1 LQIVL
6 ERIIAM
12 EIGVT
17 LRNMGP
23 QSDPETMRAGALL
36 AEEFGFESIWI
47 TDHIAIPPDD
57 AEGSDGRYTDPLS
70 TLAWLGGITRRIKL
84 GVGVLVLPYR
94 PPLPT
99 AKAVATVQE
108 LTGNR
113 LLLGVAVGWMD
124 AEFRAVGADRH
135 QRGRLTDETLE
146 FFAECFSSDVVT
158 SNGQPFLFRPRP
170 PAPPIYIGGG
180 VPQALRRALRFGHG
194 WLPMARDP
202 ATLASD
208 LDRFRLLAREAGV
221 TAGPVTVMAGLPVG
235 KPDAARELID
245 GYRALGVE
253 RLVCAMRYRDAG
265 EYEQRLEA
273 LAALQS

>member
-1 LQIVL
+1 
-6 ERIIAM
+6 M

-23 QSDPETMRAGALL
+23 QSDPATMRAGALR
-36 AEEFGFESIWI
+36 AEALGFESLWI

-57 AEGSDGRYTDPLS
+57 AEGSGGRYTDPLS
-70 TLAWLGGITRRIKL
+70 TLAWLGGITQRIKL
-84 GVGVLVLPYR
+84 GVGVLVAPYR

-108 LTGNR
+108 LTDNR

-135 QRGRLTDETLE
+135 QRGKLTDETLE
-146 FFAECFSSDVVT
+146 FFAECFSNDVVT
-158 SNGQPFLFRPRP
+158 RNGQPFLFRPRP

-180 VPQALRRALRFGHG
+180 VPQALQRALRFGHG

-202 ATLASD
+202 AALASD
-208 LDRFRLLAREAGV
+208 LDRFRSLAREAGV
-221 TAGPVTVMAGLPVG
+221 TPGPVTVMAGIPIG
-235 KPDAARELID
+235 KPDEARELIEA
-245 GYRALGVE
+245 YRALDVE
-253 RLVCAMRYRDAG
+253 RLVCAVRYGDLG
-265 EYEQRLEA
+265 EYERRLEA
-273 LAALQS
+273 LAAIHS

>member
-1 LQIVL
+1 
-6 ERIIAM
+6 
-12 EIGVT
+12 
-17 LRNMGP
+17 
-23 QSDPETMRAGALL
+23 
-36 AEEFGFESIWI
+36 
-47 TDHIAIPPDD
+47 
-57 AEGSDGRYTDPLS
+57 
-70 TLAWLGGITRRIKL
+70 
-84 GVGVLVLPYR
+84 
-94 PPLPT
+94 
-99 AKAVATVQE
+99 
-108 LTGNR
+108 
-113 LLLGVAVGWMD
+113 MD